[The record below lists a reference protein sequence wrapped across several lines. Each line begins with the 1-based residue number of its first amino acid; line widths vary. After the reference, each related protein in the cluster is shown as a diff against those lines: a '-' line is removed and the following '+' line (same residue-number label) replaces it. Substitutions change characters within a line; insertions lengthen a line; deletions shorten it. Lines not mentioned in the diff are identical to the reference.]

1 MIGPA
6 SDRDRRPEPAFA
18 RAVRAAVGPTRTV
31 LALDGTPYA
40 PADREV
46 LSVGLDGPLP
56 SADAAVVAL
65 SPGAWP
71 AVQARLT
78 EVRRSVTG
86 PVVVLTIDP
95 DRVQDHWLTEYA
107 PAVTAAWAEGYPGLD
122 HLGAALGGTFETTR
136 LPVPFTCVEGFP
148 EGFYAR
154 PERLLDPG
162 TRAADPAWGAID
174 DLTARRSVA
183 ALRTALE
190 TGEWDRR
197 HGHLRRQPTYDGSV
211 VLVRSA

>member
-1 MIGPA
+1 MIGAA
-6 SDRDRRPEPAFA
+6 SDRDRRPEPVFA
-18 RAVRAAVGPTRTV
+18 RAVRAAVGPARTV

-46 LSVGLDGPLP
+46 VSVGLDGPLP

-65 SPGAWP
+65 SPGVWP
-71 AVQARLT
+71 AVQARLA
-78 EVRRSVTG
+78 EIRRAVTG
-86 PVVVLTIDP
+86 PVVVLTVDP
-95 DRVQDHWLTEYA
+95 ERVQDHWLIEYA
-107 PAVTAAWAEGYPGLD
+107 PAVSAAWAEGYPGLD
-122 HLGAALGGTFETTR
+122 RLAAALGGTVESTR
-136 LPVPFTCVEGFP
+136 LPVPFTCVAVFP
-148 EGFYAR
+148 ETFYAR
-154 PERLLDPG
+154 PERLLDSA
-162 TRAADPAWGAID
+162 TRAADPAWDAVD

-197 HGHLRRQPTYDGSV
+197 HGHLRRRPTYDGSV

>member
-1 MIGPA
+1 MIGAA
-6 SDRDRRPEPAFA
+6 SDRDRRPEPVFA
-18 RAVRAAVGPTRTV
+18 RAVRAAVGPARTV

-46 LSVGLDGPLP
+46 VSVGLDGPLP

-65 SPGAWP
+65 SPGVWP
-71 AVQARLT
+71 AVQARLA
-78 EVRRSVTG
+78 EIRRAVTG
-86 PVVVLTIDP
+86 PVVVLTVDP
-95 DRVQDHWLTEYA
+95 ERVQDHWLIEYA
-107 PAVTAAWAEGYPGLD
+107 PAVSAAWAEGYPGLD
-122 HLGAALGGTFETTR
+122 RLAAALGGTVESTR

-162 TRAADPAWGAID
+162 TRAADPAWDALD

-183 ALRTALE
+183 ALRAALE

-211 VLVRSA
+211 VLLRSA